1 MSNEIPNTEP
11 SDKTVLFSAIGFI
24 GVFLVFAFIVAV
36 AYVPN
41 RSVSQEALNV
51 EARMKIRNEVRNEQT
66 RLVNAY
72 EWVNQNEGVVR
83 IPVERAME
91 LAVQE
96 LRAKQQNSAE
106 PAN

>member
-1 MSNEIPNTEP
+1 MSNEILNTEP
-11 SDKTVLFSAIGFI
+11 SDKKVLFSAIGFI

-36 AYVPN
+36 AYLPN

-51 EARMKIRNEVRNEQT
+51 EARSKILKEVQTEQA

-91 LAVQE
+91 LTVQE
-96 LRAKQQNSAE
+96 LREKQQEAAE
-106 PAN
+106 PAK